1 MLSTCPVSASSR
13 SWWIGS
19 GKSSQIAV
27 LLPHHQGGIKI
38 SLRRRLHHR
47 RRHRIK
53 EEDIS
58 KGRALISFW
67 EEVTSNPHQTS
78 YRQISLNQISMW
90 QANSQWGED
99 NSTQPED
106 ILHLPQISFTRTSI
120 TSTGHRYSQYK
131 GTRERRAKCKEQVPP

>member
-1 MLSTCPVSASSR
+1 M
-13 SWWIGS
+13 
-19 GKSSQIAV
+19 

-38 SLRRRLHHR
+38 SLRRRRH
-47 RRHRIK
+47 HRIK

-58 KGRALISFW
+58 KGRELISFW